1 MTNAKTVELKIDRQS
16 LIKSI
21 VTLFTGSAGAQVMVT
36 IALLLTARQLGPAQY
51 GQYASTLLL
60 TMFLSILFNL
70 GMDTW
75 LLREGGMQPNNIS
88 TITGSVLSIKFLF
101 GLVWL
106 GFIIGL
112 APLIQ
117 TDAMPANLI
126 RLAALATW
134 LSSLYTT
141 SVTAFKA
148 VLRNK
153 IGAILEAAAG
163 AGRLIFTLLLVFLG
177 IREASSYI
185 MVVVIVSLIGL
196 PIALWLLWSS
206 FGLRP
211 EQQTIRYA
219 LKSSPPYASSD
230 FLVWAFMRIDALIV
244 AFFLGDVATGIYSLG
259 EGVLNIAFLVPAAI
273 QVVII
278 PVLSSMFSNNMH
290 QFWQMARRSTELL
303 LIVGLILTVG
313 LFFGSNLIVL
323 LMGPAYT
330 ETVEVIKILS
340 PIALLHSINFATVAV
355 LISAGQ
361 QTKRSIVQACAVG
374 FNLILN
380 LLLVQKFGIQGTAWI
395 FILTELLLFLGYGAL
410 VLRYRQ
416 TTRNALTTD
425 QSS

>member
-1 MTNAKTVELKIDRQS
+1 
-16 LIKSI
+16 
-21 VTLFTGSAGAQVMVT
+21 MVT

-106 GFIIGL
+106 GFIFGL

-303 LIVGLILTVG
+303 LVVGLILTVG